1 MSSND
6 KIPKGDMSMHFAKI
20 YSNFGTQLETS
31 ERHVPFGSDKTQLC
45 IALCLFYPSR
55 SEHNL
60 FVVRFLCLAQTS
72 I

>member
-1 MSSND
+1 MR
-6 KIPKGDMSMHFAKI
+6 FAKI

-31 ERHVPFGSDKTQLC
+31 ERHVPFLPGKTQLC
-45 IALCLFYPSR
+45 FALCLFYPSR

-60 FVVRFLCLAQTS
+60 FVARFLCLAQTS

>member
-1 MSSND
+1 
-6 KIPKGDMSMHFAKI
+6 MHFAKI
-20 YSNFGTQLETS
+20 SSNFGTQLETFG
-31 ERHVPFGSDKTQLC
+31 RHVPFGSGKTQLC

-60 FVVRFLCLAQTS
+60 FVARFLCLAQTS